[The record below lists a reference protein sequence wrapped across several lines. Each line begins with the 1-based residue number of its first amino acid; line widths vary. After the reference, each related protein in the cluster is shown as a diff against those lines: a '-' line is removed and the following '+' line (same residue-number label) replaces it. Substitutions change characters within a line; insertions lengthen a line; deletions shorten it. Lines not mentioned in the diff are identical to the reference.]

1 MCSIKYFRHPV
12 VFVVSRHRGERDVP
26 APSCLSA
33 VVGVPTCCSAQDLPG
48 TRFSPSPH
56 WPRHAEKGGVSS
68 LISLMASANGDA
80 GDPDI
85 DAALCSRIAVAED
98 VVASLARR
106 VIALE
111 DACAAGNR
119 GVEEPDA
126 APAADGKVADVVA
139 AAASVDVGGS
149 SAAAAPDVPIT
160 SGDAAAASG
169 ASVVAL
175 LPEILQ
181 QLSDLRADMVSV
193 GQAHDAEVTALSAEN
208 AKLRYRI
215 KHLLRA
221 LDASDE

>member
-1 MCSIKYFRHPV
+1 
-12 VFVVSRHRGERDVP
+12 
-26 APSCLSA
+26 
-33 VVGVPTCCSAQDLPG
+33 
-48 TRFSPSPH
+48 
-56 WPRHAEKGGVSS
+56 
-68 LISLMASANGDA
+68 MASANGDA
-80 GDPDI
+80 GDPGI
-85 DAALCSRIAVAED
+85 DAAFCSRIAVAED

-111 DACAAGNR
+111 DACAAGAR

-126 APAADGKVADVVA
+126 APAADGKAPDAVA

-149 SAAAAPDVPIT
+149 SAPAAPDVSID
-160 SGDAAAASG
+160 SGGAAAASG
-169 ASVVAL
+169 ANAVAL

-193 GQAHDAEVTALSAEN
+193 GQTHDAEVAALSAEN

-221 LDASDE
+221 LDSSDE

>member
-1 MCSIKYFRHPV
+1 
-12 VFVVSRHRGERDVP
+12 
-26 APSCLSA
+26 
-33 VVGVPTCCSAQDLPG
+33 
-48 TRFSPSPH
+48 
-56 WPRHAEKGGVSS
+56 
-68 LISLMASANGDA
+68 MASANGDA
-80 GDPDI
+80 GDLGV

-111 DACAAGNR
+111 DTCAAGTR

-126 APAADGKVADVVA
+126 APAADGKAPDAVA

-149 SAAAAPDVPIT
+149 SAPAAPDVPIA
-160 SGDAAAASG
+160 SGDAAAALG
-169 ASVVAL
+169 ANAVTL
-175 LPEILQ
+175 LPDMLQ
-181 QLSDLRADMVSV
+181 QLADLRADMVSV